1 MRETVNERVGGVI
14 RGILRDHL
22 EVLVVLLAESGMDSE
37 EQRERVELLVSTL
50 ESARLE
56 NSLEERGR
64 AVASQLTYE
73 PSGYG
78 KPAPVLRLNGEL
90 LGRVDAQEIFG
101 VLSRPVASLL
111 GLSPVVVGLVFREQ
125 DARQLKM
132 LAVGSAQGLEVQAVR
147 LTAIR
152 SWVTGRVESF
162 LKHVRAVI
170 ELLAVRSPG
179 EVGAVDSL
187 VSQLMVSA
195 EQWPEWFDVEDLPW
209 MRELVAWAHAALE
222 GAEEVPPAAL
232 LVEICWEGTALSVQ
246 SFLRHAA
253 RVLRGYSGAVDRKS
267 LLHILAHAAGTGGG
281 AFSADMA
288 QWPGFAELE
297 QAWSELWLR
306 EQLLAG
312 GRNADQQVPVL
323 SVFDA
328 PGQALQLSA
337 PETLPWDLPLLC
349 WTPREYEAL
358 RDLLVGMTSSLRGQE
373 GVVQHSR
380 ADFVCSV
387 HAQDRGL
394 VLTDGR
400 FRIQVQPA
408 RLHGGGAN
416 RDLLQA
422 EKELAA
428 HQRAFRACYA
438 EISAQFQG
446 LEPATKQ
453 RVLNVLFSAYA
464 GYLPQ
469 ARAVWQRR
477 FSGVKTLEPAEAL
490 RRLVLEFSSILRLPI
505 LLDPFE
511 TPEENELLAMPA
523 FSLVVALSEA
533 SSARNVAEG
542 YDAAMLRIPMAALK
556 NLLGNVPIRLRVV
569 SVPADAAQDC
579 TWLCDHALGLRGLNA
594 QPLEQLLR
602 AIQNDMLYLEVLP

>member
-50 ESARLE
+50 ESVRLE

-162 LKHVRAVI
+162 FKHVRAVI

-179 EVGAVDSL
+179 ELGAVDSL

-209 MRELVAWAHAALE
+209 MRELVAWANAALE
-222 GAEEVPPAAL
+222 GAEDVPPAAL

-246 SFLRHAA
+246 SFFRQEA
-253 RVLRGYSGAVDRKS
+253 RVLGGY
-267 LLHILAHAAGTGGG
+267 
-281 AFSADMA
+281 
-288 QWPGFAELE
+288 
-297 QAWSELWLR
+297 
-306 EQLLAG
+306 
-312 GRNADQQVPVL
+312 
-323 SVFDA
+323 
-328 PGQALQLSA
+328 
-337 PETLPWDLPLLC
+337 
-349 WTPREYEAL
+349 
-358 RDLLVGMTSSLRGQE
+358 
-373 GVVQHSR
+373 
-380 ADFVCSV
+380 
-387 HAQDRGL
+387 
-394 VLTDGR
+394 
-400 FRIQVQPA
+400 
-408 RLHGGGAN
+408 
-416 RDLLQA
+416 
-422 EKELAA
+422 
-428 HQRAFRACYA
+428 
-438 EISAQFQG
+438 
-446 LEPATKQ
+446 
-453 RVLNVLFSAYA
+453 
-464 GYLPQ
+464 
-469 ARAVWQRR
+469 
-477 FSGVKTLEPAEAL
+477 
-490 RRLVLEFSSILRLPI
+490 
-505 LLDPFE
+505 
-511 TPEENELLAMPA
+511 
-523 FSLVVALSEA
+523 
-533 SSARNVAEG
+533 
-542 YDAAMLRIPMAALK
+542 
-556 NLLGNVPIRLRVV
+556 
-569 SVPADAAQDC
+569 
-579 TWLCDHALGLRGLNA
+579 
-594 QPLEQLLR
+594 
-602 AIQNDMLYLEVLP
+602 